1 MIANLRDLGGIG
13 TRDGRRIRKG
23 CLVRS
28 AHLALAEERDLK
40 GISAVIDLRTPGER
54 EKEPDRTWQRQYLP
68 LSVFDEA
75 QAGISREQ
83 MSAEWMLPE
92 FAELYGW
99 LIRECA
105 GSFREIL
112 LKIMG

>member
-40 GISAVIDLRTPGER
+40 GVSAVINPAAARHA
-54 EKEPDRTWQRQYLP
+54 
-68 LSVFDEA
+68 LSMR
-75 QAGISREQ
+75 IL
-83 MSAEWMLPE
+83 SA
-92 FAELYGW
+92 AC
-99 LIRECA
+99 R
-105 GSFREIL
+105 
-112 LKIMG
+112 